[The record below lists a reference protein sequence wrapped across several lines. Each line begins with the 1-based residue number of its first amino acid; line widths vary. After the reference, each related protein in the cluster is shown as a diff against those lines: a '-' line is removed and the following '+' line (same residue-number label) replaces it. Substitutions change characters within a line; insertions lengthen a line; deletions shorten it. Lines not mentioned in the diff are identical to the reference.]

1 MNNIFLCLSL
11 IFLSAVSGYGQTL
24 KPGFEKAEYLE
35 LLKVCAQHGSPE
47 YVKNIAKPQHSKF
60 LYRSPVMGLENQWDL
75 YMRDDNVAII
85 SVRGTTASQT
95 SWLANFYA
103 AMVPAVGELHLND
116 TTKFKYHLANNPKAA
131 VHVGWLLSTAYLSKD
146 ILPKLDSLQ
155 QKGIKNVIIMGHS
168 QGGAIAYL
176 LTAYLYELQKEGRID
191 HNIRF
196 KTYCSAGPKPGN
208 LYFAYDY
215 ETMTQG
221 GWAYNV
227 VNTADWVPETPVSIQ
242 TLNDFNTTNIF
253 AVAPGLI
260 KKQKFPM
267 NWIGK
272 YAYNRLSKPAFRA
285 QRRYEKYLGRMV
297 SKQVIKHLPAYIA
310 PDYYHSTDYVRT
322 GNFIVL
328 QADAAYYKL
337 YPDSKKNVFI
347 HHFFEPYL
355 YLAEQL
361 PDTSVQ
367 P

>member
-1 MNNIFLCLSL
+1 
-11 IFLSAVSGYGQTL
+11 
-24 KPGFEKAEYLE
+24 
-35 LLKVCAQHGSPE
+35 
-47 YVKNIAKPQHSKF
+47 
-60 LYRSPVMGLENQWDL
+60 
-75 YMRDDNVAII
+75 
-85 SVRGTTASQT
+85 
-95 SWLANFYA
+95 
-103 AMVPAVGELHLND
+103 
-116 TTKFKYHLANNPKAA
+116 
-131 VHVGWLLSTAYLSKD
+131 LLSTAYLSKD

-155 QKGIKNVIIMGHS
+155 QHGIKDVIIMGHS

-176 LTAYLYELQKEGRID
+176 LTAYLYELQKEGRLASD
-191 HNIRF
+191 LRF
-196 KTYCSAGPKPGN
+196 KTYCSAAPKPGN

-215 ETMTQG
+215 EKMTQG

-242 TLNDFNTTNIF
+242 TLNDFNKTNVF
-253 AVAPGLI
+253 AIAPGMI

-272 YAYNRLSKPAFRA
+272 YIFNRMSKPAFRT

-297 SKQVIKHLPAYIA
+297 SKQVIKHLPAYVA

-337 YPDSKKNVFI
+337 YPDSKENVFI

-361 PDTSVQ
+361 PDNL
-367 P
+367 